1 MILTNTR
8 RIIKSG
14 FINFW
19 RNAVVS
25 LSSIFVMTVALFFI
39 GSIVLLSV
47 FLQSALGSIRDKVD
61 VNVYMTTEAAEA
73 QILALK
79 KDLEALPQVQTVQ
92 YISRDEAIAQFNLR
106 HENDYLMKQALEEL
120 GENPLGA
127 TLNVK
132 AKNPSQYDSIN
143 KYLSEDKTF
152 SSIIFSVNYNKN
164 RIVIDRLTELTD
176 SVQRIGFAVMIAL
189 IVIAIIITFN
199 TIRLAIFVSREEI
212 AIMRLVGAYNS
223 FVRGPFIVEGMMY
236 GVVSA
241 VVATALFYPITSWLK
256 SATGDFYGGIDL
268 FLYYIG
274 NFSQIFGLLLVSGL
288 TLGTISSYLAV
299 RKYLKV

>member
-1 MILTNTR
+1 MFTNIR

-47 FLQSALGSIRDKVD
+47 FLNSALQSIKDKVD
-61 VNVYMTTEAAEA
+61 VNVYMTTEAPEA

-79 KDLEALPQVQTVQ
+79 KDLEALPQVSGIE
-92 YISRDEAIAQFNLR
+92 YISRDQAIEDFNKR

-127 TLNVK
+127 TLNIK
-132 AKNPSQYDSIN
+132 AKDTSQYDSIN
-143 KYLSEDKTF
+143 KYLTEDKTY

-164 RIVIDRLTELTD
+164 RIVIDRLTELTQ
-176 SVQRIGFAVMIAL
+176 SVQKIGFAIMIAL
-189 IVIAIIITFN
+189 IVIAVVITFN

-212 AIMRLVGAYNS
+212 AVMRLVGAYNS
-223 FVRGPFIVEGMMY
+223 FVRGPFVVEGMMY
-236 GVVSA
+236 GVVGA
-241 VVATALFYPITSWLK
+241 IIATALFYPITSWLK

-274 NFSQIFGLLLVSGL
+274 NLSQIFGLLLGSGVL
-288 TLGTISSYLAV
+288 LGMISSYLAV

>member
-1 MILTNTR
+1 MIFTNTR

-47 FLQSALGSIRDKVD
+47 FLQSALDSIRDKVD
-61 VNVYMTTEAAEA
+61 VNVYMTTEAPEA

-79 KDLEALPQVQTVQ
+79 KDLEGLAQVQAVE
-92 YISRDEAIAQFNLR
+92 YISREKAIEQFNQR

-132 AKNPSQYDSIN
+132 AKSTSQYDSIN
-143 KYLSEDKTF
+143 KYLSDDKTF
-152 SSIIFSVNYNKN
+152 SGIIFSVNYNKN
-164 RIVIDRLTELTD
+164 RIVIDRLTEFTN

-189 IVIAIIITFN
+189 IVIAIVITFN

>member
-1 MILTNTR
+1 MFTNTR
-8 RIIKSG
+8 RVIKSG
-14 FINFW
+14 FVNFW

-47 FLQSALGSIRDKVD
+47 FLNSALESIRDKVD
-61 VNVYMTTEAAEA
+61 VNVYMTTEAEEA

-79 KDLEALPQVQTVQ
+79 KDLEALPQVQEVQ
-92 YISRDEAIAQFNLR
+92 YISRDQAIAQFNER

-143 KYLSEDKTF
+143 KYLSDDKTF
-152 SSIIFSVNYNKN
+152 SSIVFSVNYNKN
-164 RIVIDRLTELTD
+164 RIVIDRLTELTN
-176 SVQRIGFAVMIAL
+176 SIQKIGFAVMIAL
-189 IVIAIIITFN
+189 IVIAVVITFN

-241 VVATALFYPITSWLK
+241 VIATALFYPITSWLK
-256 SATGDFYGGIDL
+256 GATGDFYGGIDL
-268 FLYYIG
+268 FLYFIG
-274 NFSQIFGLLLVSGL
+274 NFSQIFGLLLVSGVA
-288 TLGTISSYLAV
+288 LGAISSYLAV
-299 RKYLKV
+299 RKYLRV

>member
-1 MILTNTR
+1 MFTNIR

-47 FLQSALGSIRDKVD
+47 FLNSALQSIKDKVD
-61 VNVYMTTEAAEA
+61 VNVYMTTEAPEA

-79 KDLEALPQVQTVQ
+79 KDLEALPQVSGIE
-92 YISRDEAIAQFNLR
+92 YISRDQAIEDFNKR

-127 TLNVK
+127 TLNIK
-132 AKNPSQYDSIN
+132 AKDTSQYDSIN
-143 KYLSEDKTF
+143 KYLTEDKTY

-164 RIVIDRLTELTD
+164 RIVIDRLTELTQ
-176 SVQRIGFAVMIAL
+176 SVQKIGFAIMIAL
-189 IVIAIIITFN
+189 IVIAVVITFN

-212 AIMRLVGAYNS
+212 AVMRLVGAYNS
-223 FVRGPFIVEGMMY
+223 FVRGPFVVEGMMY
-236 GVVSA
+236 GVVGA
-241 VVATALFYPITSWLK
+241 IIATALFYPITSWLK

-268 FLYYIG
+268 FLYFIG
-274 NFSQIFGLLLVSGL
+274 NLSQIFGLLLGSGVL
-288 TLGTISSYLAV
+288 LGMISSYLAV

>member
-1 MILTNTR
+1 MFTTTR
-8 RIIKSG
+8 RVIKSG

-39 GSIVLLSV
+39 GSILLLSV
-47 FLQSALGSIRDKVD
+47 FLNSALDSIRDKVD
-61 VNVYMTTEAAEA
+61 VNVYMTTEAAEP

-79 KDLEALPQVQTVQ
+79 KDLEALPQVQEVD
-92 YISRDEAIAQFNLR
+92 YISREEAIQQFNQR

-132 AKNPSQYDSIN
+132 AKSPSQYDSIN

-176 SVQRIGFAVMIAL
+176 SVQRIGFAIMIAL
-189 IVIAIIITFN
+189 IVIAIVITFN

-241 VVATALFYPITSWLK
+241 IVATALFYPITSWLK

-274 NFSQIFGLLLVSGL
+274 NFSQIFGLLLISGL

>member
-1 MILTNTR
+1 MFTTTR
-8 RIIKSG
+8 RVIKSG

-39 GSIVLLSV
+39 GSILLLSV
-47 FLQSALGSIRDKVD
+47 FLNSALDSIRDKVD
-61 VNVYMTTEAAEA
+61 VNVYMTTEAAEP

-79 KDLEALPQVQTVQ
+79 KDLEALPQVQEVD
-92 YISRDEAIAQFNLR
+92 YISRDEAIQQFNQR

-132 AKNPSQYDSIN
+132 AKSPSQYDSIN

-189 IVIAIIITFN
+189 IVIAIVITFN

-241 VVATALFYPITSWLK
+241 IVATALFYPITSWLK

-299 RKYLKV
+299 RKYLKI

>member
-1 MILTNTR
+1 MFTNIR

-47 FLQSALGSIRDKVD
+47 FLNSALQSIKDKVD
-61 VNVYMTTEAAEA
+61 VNVYMTTEAPEA

-79 KDLEALPQVQTVQ
+79 KDLEALPQVSGIE
-92 YISRDEAIAQFNLR
+92 YISRDQAIEDFNKR

-127 TLNVK
+127 TLNIK
-132 AKNPSQYDSIN
+132 AKDTSQYDSIN
-143 KYLSEDKTF
+143 KYLTEDKTY

-164 RIVIDRLTELTD
+164 RIVIDRLTELTQ
-176 SVQRIGFAVMIAL
+176 SVQ
-189 IVIAIIITFN
+189 
-199 TIRLAIFVSREEI
+199 
-212 AIMRLVGAYNS
+212 
-223 FVRGPFIVEGMMY
+223 
-236 GVVSA
+236 
-241 VVATALFYPITSWLK
+241 K
-256 SATGDFYGGIDL
+256 
-268 FLYYIG
+268 IG
-274 NFSQIFGLLLVSGL
+274 NSTETARYADRHATDTGNRSL
-288 TLGTISSYLAV
+288 TAAHSET
-299 RKYLKV
+299 